1 MTSTEKVYIV
11 LEDYFDGQSYGE
23 GLYYSRKFC
32 KVCKTKEE
40 ARGYIEDCVLKEY
53 YGAVSECENNEDI
66 FYFDVVED
74 TEDRIKYTYNVSGYG
89 DIEEETYYIEEHE
102 I

>member
-1 MTSTEKVYIV
+1 M
-11 LEDYFDGQSYGE
+11 
-23 GLYYSRKFC
+23 YYSRRFC

-53 YGAVSECENNEDI
+53 YGAVSECDRFLNYYPEYYENNEDI

-74 TEDRIKYTYNVSGYG
+74 TEDCIKYTYNVSGYG